1 MRRRLFA
8 AVSMTALLSAP
19 AFAQEVTVD
28 DERDAPVD
36 TATADN
42 GAPAN
47 LIIGANGRVRLNNV
61 SGPAVRV
68 NSDNSFG
75 TTAGSVIEI
84 TDTDDDGN
92 DVLLTDAVGVQVDPG
107 VTGDITH
114 GGSILLGDSY
124 QPTSSDDP
132 NVDPDLVDTDNDGEV
147 DSPDAEFDGVFAED
161 LRKIGLLVGELD
173 GSYTPTVGQNAVTG
187 NITLEASSQI
197 AVEGQD
203 SYAVRVAA
211 PLDGSL
217 IAGGF
222 INVTGERSVGIA
234 IENGLT
240 GDLEV
245 GRVDVTSPEGN
256 GITVNGDVGGG
267 FRLTRLIEVTGY
279 RLTNRSVRDLMAL
292 FDTGDDDLDSGSA
305 VIIAGSIV
313 DGIFV
318 SSSAEIRFS
327 SGSGG
332 AMDIGDGG
340 ETLTIGT
347 ATVPDDFDQSADDAD
362 EDDAADAYTYAIV
375 NRGVVEAS
383 GVFDGKATTGFL
395 IGGRDDQGQL
405 RAVVLEGDGFLN
417 AGRIAAI
424 SFDAQATAVQM
435 GEGTQAD
442 TFNNEGTIQAASF
455 IGYAD
460 DDHADASYRQNAAFG
475 VVLDE
480 GSAIRQIL
488 NSGQIVTSV
497 QEGSLGAG
505 ATAIQI
511 GSDSVELV
519 VNEGLISAAVVG
531 AAPDGFDDTSPTT
544 IAIDAREHDGGLT
557 VRQQRALDEN
567 NEPIDGRLEII
578 GDVLFGDGD
587 DTLEILDGSID
598 GDISFG
604 IGQDVLIVNGAEI
617 NGAISDSDA
626 NLTIDVTNGRIILG
640 GDDSLGLTDAIF
652 NDGGVLEIQIS
663 TANRTG
669 AFFDA
674 SGTVSFAAGS
684 DLSVSLAGLIENVTN
699 FELIS
704 AGSLNI
710 ADESILDATDAPFLY
725 NAEVTRAQ
733 GDPNTL
739 LLTLSRKTADD
750 LGMNAN
756 QSAAYDEAFA
766 AMTAINELGNA
777 FAAIQT
783 ADDFFGAYDQ
793 LLPEYAS
800 SAIQFA
806 LASNDAAT
814 GALSSRLRNARLSP
828 DELAGVWVQEFGYF
842 ADRNATS
849 FGPGYRGQGV
859 GLAMGID
866 RPVGPFYA
874 MGFHLVGAASEIEE
888 IDGFDEPMVSISGQV
903 GTYAAIDLGG
913 VDISG
918 SFGVGYDYFESERNI
933 LIDSFSTVN
942 TAEWSGWHVTAS
954 AQAGR
959 DYQVGAWTLRPEATL
974 TWLSLF
980 ESGYTEQNEDPDFS
994 QLALIVDDRESSVLT
1009 AGATFTVGRRFGTDI
1024 SWWAPSIR
1032 IGYRG
1037 ELLGEDM
1044 DTVAQFGETGSPFTL
1059 QSEALPGSGILGG
1072 FGLSAGSQYTTFTFA
1087 YDADV
1092 REDFIRHVA
1101 RLVVRMTF

>member
-1 MRRRLFA
+1 
-8 AVSMTALLSAP
+8 
-19 AFAQEVTVD
+19 
-28 DERDAPVD
+28 
-36 TATADN
+36 
-42 GAPAN
+42 
-47 LIIGANGRVRLNNV
+47 
-61 SGPAVRV
+61 
-68 NSDNSFG
+68 
-75 TTAGSVIEI
+75 
-84 TDTDDDGN
+84 
-92 DVLLTDAVGVQVDPG
+92 
-107 VTGDITH
+107 
-114 GGSILLGDSY
+114 
-124 QPTSSDDP
+124 
-132 NVDPDLVDTDNDGEV
+132 
-147 DSPDAEFDGVFAED
+147 
-161 LRKIGLLVGELD
+161 
-173 GSYTPTVGQNAVTG
+173 
-187 NITLEASSQI
+187 
-197 AVEGQD
+197 
-203 SYAVRVAA
+203 
-211 PLDGSL
+211 
-217 IAGGF
+217 
-222 INVTGERSVGIA
+222 
-234 IENGLT
+234 
-240 GDLEV
+240 
-245 GRVDVTSPEGN
+245 
-256 GITVNGDVGGG
+256 
-267 FRLTRLIEVTGY
+267 
-279 RLTNRSVRDLMAL
+279 
-292 FDTGDDDLDSGSA
+292 
-305 VIIAGSIV
+305 
-313 DGIFV
+313 
-318 SSSAEIRFS
+318 
-327 SGSGG
+327 
-332 AMDIGDGG
+332 
-340 ETLTIGT
+340 
-347 ATVPDDFDQSADDAD
+347 
-362 EDDAADAYTYAIV
+362 
-375 NRGVVEAS
+375 
-383 GVFDGKATTGFL
+383 
-395 IGGRDDQGQL
+395 
-405 RAVVLEGDGFLN
+405 
-417 AGRIAAI
+417 
-424 SFDAQATAVQM
+424 
-435 GEGTQAD
+435 
-442 TFNNEGTIQAASF
+442 
-455 IGYAD
+455 
-460 DDHADASYRQNAAFG
+460 
-475 VVLDE
+475 
-480 GSAIRQIL
+480 
-488 NSGQIVTSV
+488 
-497 QEGSLGAG
+497 
-505 ATAIQI
+505 
-511 GSDSVELV
+511 
-519 VNEGLISAAVVG
+519 
-531 AAPDGFDDTSPTT
+531 
-544 IAIDAREHDGGLT
+544 
-557 VRQQRALDEN
+557 
-567 NEPIDGRLEII
+567 
-578 GDVLFGDGD
+578 
-587 DTLEILDGSID
+587 
-598 GDISFG
+598 
-604 IGQDVLIVNGAEI
+604 
-617 NGAISDSDA
+617 
-626 NLTIDVTNGRIILG
+626 
-640 GDDSLGLTDAIF
+640 
-652 NDGGVLEIQIS
+652 
-663 TANRTG
+663 
-669 AFFDA
+669 
-674 SGTVSFAAGS
+674 
-684 DLSVSLAGLIENVTN
+684 
-699 FELIS
+699 
-704 AGSLNI
+704 
-710 ADESILDATDAPFLY
+710 
-725 NAEVTRAQ
+725 
-733 GDPNTL
+733 
-739 LLTLSRKTADD
+739 
-750 LGMNAN
+750 MNAN